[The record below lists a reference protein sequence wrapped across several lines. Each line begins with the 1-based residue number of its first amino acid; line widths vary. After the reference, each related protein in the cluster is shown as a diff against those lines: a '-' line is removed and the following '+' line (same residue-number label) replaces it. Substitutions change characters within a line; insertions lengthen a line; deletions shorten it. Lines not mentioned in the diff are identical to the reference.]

1 MKRVSKYRL
10 DASVCHNKQR
20 WDDDKYRCECK
31 ELIED
36 GVCDK
41 WYIWIPSNCKCEC
54 DKSCDVVQYLDY
66 KNCKCRKYLADK
78 LAKECT
84 EKIEE
89 VKIAEY
95 KNKCSSCIL

>member
-41 WYIWIPSNCKCEC
+41 
-54 DKSCDVVQYLDY
+54 
-66 KNCKCRKYLADK
+66 
-78 LAKECT
+78 
-84 EKIEE
+84 
-89 VKIAEY
+89 
-95 KNKCSSCIL
+95 